1 MLMAASSALRSANVN
16 SDRRIRR
23 MVCVLCV
30 AALTGLGCT
39 DDGGRGE
46 GPGHRAQVLAL
57 DPQRELQLGR
67 QAYREILSN
76 PSKYGEVLPNDAPE
90 TQRVH
95 DVARRIIAAAG
106 IEPLQREINLHPSRF
121 EWEIHVLDN
130 PQINAFCLPG
140 GKMAVFTGLLRVVE
154 NDDQLATVISHET
167 AHALAHHV
175 SERIAHQNS
184 GQGALA
190 MLRGKAFD
198 RDQEAEADHIG
209 VFLMPFAGYNPDEAV
224 HLWQR
229 MEQISARQPQLPP
242 ILSDHPSNAQRMR
255 NMAGWVP
262 RAKAA
267 KKKYDEGKIEAA
279 AKTNHRMDREVLWA
293 RVGRVSSFDT
303 SIAAFLQRRPQ

>member
-1 MLMAASSALRSANVN
+1 VS
-16 SDRRIRR
+16 
-23 MVCVLCV
+23 V
-30 AALTGLGCT
+30 ATGLGCT
-39 DDGGRGE
+39 DQVSDGQPESPGQ

-57 DPQRELQLGR
+57 DPQHELQLGR
-67 QAYREILSN
+67 QAYREILNN
-76 PSKYGEVLPNDAPE
+76 PRKFGEVLPNDSPE

-95 DVARRIIAAAG
+95 EVARRIIAAAG
-106 IEPLQREINLHPSRF
+106 IEPLQREMNLHPGRF
-121 EWEIHVLDN
+121 EWEIHVLN
-130 PQINAFCLPG
+130 SRQINAFCLPG
-140 GKMAVFTGLLRVVE
+140 GKMAVFTGLLQVVE

-175 SERIAHQNS
+175 SERIAHENS

-209 VFLMPFAGYNPDEAV
+209 VFLMTFAGYNPDEAV
-224 HLWQR
+224 RLWQR
-229 MEQISARQPQLPP
+229 MEQISAGQAHLPE

-267 KKKYDEGKIEAA
+267 KQAYDEGRIERAA
-279 AKTNHRMDREVLWA
+279 SARRRRTREVLWA
-293 RVGRVSSFDT
+293 NIERGPSFYGRDSIPAALSSDT